1 MQHEVWAEVGQ
12 APSVRAGA
20 RGLWRRLG
28 IMAVGLPGRLLGE
41 DSQIDGLV
49 AGDFLN
55 RRRCS
60 PELVPACIFYF

>member
-1 MQHEVWAEVGQ
+1 MEDLWAEVGQ

-41 DSQIDGLV
+41 DRGP
-49 AGDFLN
+49 GGW
-55 RRRCS
+55 
-60 PELVPACIFYF
+60 